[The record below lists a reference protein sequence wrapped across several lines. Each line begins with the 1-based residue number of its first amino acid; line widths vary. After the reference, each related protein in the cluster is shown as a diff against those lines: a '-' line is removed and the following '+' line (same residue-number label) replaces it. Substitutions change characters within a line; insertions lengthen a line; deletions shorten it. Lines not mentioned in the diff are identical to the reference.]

1 MGRSP
6 ALSPRLQS
14 PIIFLHSTMAH
25 YDLEEQEQLAQ
36 IKHFWNRYGNL
47 IAGVLIVVFGG
58 IAAFNGWNY
67 WQRTQAS
74 KAAVLFDEVEKAAQ
88 AKDQDRLDRSL
99 TDIREQFGK
108 TVPAAQAALLA
119 AATWADLGQADKAK
133 AALQWVAES
142 SKDGAYQGIARV
154 RLAGLALDA
163 KAWEEAHRWLDFAFP
178 DALKPLAADRQGD
191 VWALQGEVEKAK
203 ASYQTAWE
211 TMDKATEYRRLVSV
225 KLAAL
230 GVQVAEDGVEQRP

>member
-1 MGRSP
+1 
-6 ALSPRLQS
+6 
-14 PIIFLHSTMAH
+14 MAH

-74 KAAVLFDEVEKAAQ
+74 KAAILFDQVERASL
-88 AKDQDRLDRSL
+88 AKDKALMERSI
-99 TDIREQFGK
+99 TDIKTQFGR
-108 TVPAAQAALLA
+108 TVTASQAALLVA
-119 AATWADLGQADKAK
+119 STYVDMGEPDAAK

-142 SKDGAYQGIARV
+142 SKDAEYQGIARL
-154 RLAGLALDA
+154 RLAALAIEAKQWDDA
-163 KAWEEAHRWLDFAFP
+163 NRWLSFAFG

-191 VWALQGEVEKAK
+191 VWALQGQADKAK
-203 ASYQTAWE
+203 TEYQKAWD
-211 TMDKATEYRRLVSV
+211 TMDKSSEYRRLLAV
-225 KLAAL
+225 KLASL
-230 GVQVAEDGVEQRP
+230 GVEVADEPAGAKP

>member
-1 MGRSP
+1 
-6 ALSPRLQS
+6 
-14 PIIFLHSTMAH
+14 MAH

-74 KAAVLFDEVEKAAQ
+74 KAAILFDQVERASL
-88 AKDQDRLDRSL
+88 AKDKALMERSI
-99 TDIREQFGK
+99 TDIKTQFGR
-108 TVPAAQAALLA
+108 TVTASQAALLVA
-119 AATWADLGQADKAK
+119 GTYVDMGEPDAAK

-142 SKDGAYQGIARV
+142 SKDAEYQGIARL
-154 RLAGLALDA
+154 RLAALAIEAKQWDDA
-163 KAWEEAHRWLDFAFP
+163 NRWLSFAFG

-191 VWALQGEVEKAK
+191 VWALQGQADKAK
-203 ASYQTAWE
+203 TEYQKAWD
-211 TMDKATEYRRLVSV
+211 TMDKNSEYRRLLAV
-225 KLAAL
+225 KLASL
-230 GVQVAEDGVEQRP
+230 GVEVADEPAGAKP